1 MVHREEKEKRQGEN
15 KGWRRFKKAWTEV
28 FDNNR
33 RRVAVIEF
41 LLATTSQFAIK
52 PTPCCYSSARHRPDT
67 SSTAR
72 LKKRHLVLPRFFF
85 PFFSPLPFLPSFF
98 PQLRTKNPRSG
109 SFLRGCWEIGI
120 IRLDGRDFLS
130 KTTVEIIVSVSQSTP
145 SRRIILLGSFLFP
158 SFDEVR
164 FSIHYWI
171 WTTRP

>member
-1 MVHREEKEKRQGEN
+1 MVHGEEKEKRQGEN

-33 RRVAVIEF
+33 RRPVIEF

-130 KTTVEIIVSVSQSTP
+130 KTRVEIIVSVSQSNP